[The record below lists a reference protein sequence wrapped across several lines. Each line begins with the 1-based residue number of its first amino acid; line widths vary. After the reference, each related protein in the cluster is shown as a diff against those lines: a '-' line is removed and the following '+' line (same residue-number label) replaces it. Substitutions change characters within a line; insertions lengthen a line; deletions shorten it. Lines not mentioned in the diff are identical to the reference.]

1 MISPHIETTA
11 LEPNSAVLTNADP
24 STRLELPVK
33 PLVVIEQSK
42 SRVSLELTEIW
53 TYRELLYFLTLRDLK
68 VRYKQ
73 TVLGA
78 TWVIMQPLLTTLI
91 FTVFLGKLARVPSDD
106 VPYALF
112 AYAALL
118 PWTFFAG
125 AIGSSGNSLVG
136 SAHLITKVYFPRMI
150 IPGAAI
156 GARLIDFAIAFV
168 IFVPLMFYYHV
179 AVTPNIL
186 MLPLFVALAIL
197 LTLGIGLLTSALNV
211 KYRDIGVALPVLTQL
226 WMFASPVVYPSS
238 LVPEKWRL
246 LYSLNPMVGIIE
258 GFRSSLFG
266 RRFNW
271 QALVIS
277 TAITLSLLVYSAYAF
292 RRTEKE
298 FADIV

>member
-1 MISPHIETTA
+1 VGSNLKKE
-11 LEPNSAVLTNADP
+11 LSV
-24 STRLELPVK
+24 RLELPVK
-33 PLVVIEQSK
+33 PVVVLESSR
-42 SRVSLELTEIW
+42 SRVPLDLSEIW

-78 TWVIMQPLLTTLI
+78 TWVIVQPLLTTLI
-91 FTVFLGKLARVPSDD
+91 FTVFLGKLARVPSDNI
-106 VPYALF
+106 PYALF

-125 AIGSSGNSLVG
+125 SIGSSGNSLVG
-136 SAHLITKVYFPRMI
+136 SSHLITKVYFPRMI

-168 IFVPLMFYYHV
+168 IFVPLMFYYRV
-179 AVTPNIL
+179 AVTPNIV
-186 MLPLFVALAIL
+186 MLPLFVVLAIL
-197 LTLGIGLLTSALNV
+197 LTLGVGLWTSALNV

-238 LVPEKWRL
+238 LVPDQWRL
-246 LYSLNPMVGIIE
+246 LYGLNPMVGIIE

-266 RRFNW
+266 LRFNW
-271 QALVIS
+271 PALASSIV
-277 TAITLSLLVYSAYAF
+277 ITLSLLVYSAYTF

>member
-1 MISPHIETTA
+1 VGSNLKKE
-11 LEPNSAVLTNADP
+11 LSV
-24 STRLELPVK
+24 RLELPVK
-33 PLVVIEQSK
+33 PVVVLESSR
-42 SRVSLELTEIW
+42 SRVPLDLSEIW

-78 TWVIMQPLLTTLI
+78 TWVIVQPLLTTLI
-91 FTVFLGKLARVPSDD
+91 FTVFLGKLARVPSDNI
-106 VPYALF
+106 PYALF

-125 AIGSSGNSLVG
+125 SIGSSGNSLVG
-136 SAHLITKVYFPRMI
+136 SSHLITKVYFPRMI

-168 IFVPLMFYYHV
+168 IFVPLMFYYRV
-179 AVTPNIL
+179 AVTPKIV
-186 MLPLFVALAIL
+186 MLPLFVVLAIL
-197 LTLGIGLLTSALNV
+197 LTLGVGLWTSALNV

-238 LVPEKWRL
+238 LVPDQWRL
-246 LYSLNPMVGIIE
+246 LYGLNPMVGIIE

-266 RRFNW
+266 LRFNW
-271 QALVIS
+271 PALASSIV
-277 TAITLSLLVYSAYAF
+277 ITLSLLVYSAYTF

>member
-112 AYAALL
+112 AYSALL
-118 PWTFFAG
+118 PWTFCAG